1 MVSSSSSSSS
11 SDLLRSSSFSSSVF
25 SVFFKSLVNSLMIL
39 CSLQLHSSQDAKK
52 AFSFLF
58 FLSLLGV
65 FLFAFKSFLF
75 NSHQI
80 KPSPIS
86 SSLIVYLF
94 TFGLCF
100 VFSLSTNSNP
110 FLYFFSCVFFFGS
123 GHCLL
128 IQWVCILGQRS
139 KLTHEVQGYTFQ
151 DCPNFPFFYGLYSL
165 EFHSSDAKKP
175 SIFLFFVFEWG
186 KYLILLSSPSLFRHQ
201 IKYVETFSL
210 IVSCCVFFFLA
221 FSFAPTQTS
230 FVFLLCFLLV
240 PCHCLLIKWI
250 NLDSE
255 ANLFT
260 NFDYAPSL
268 SLLANHMYIE
278 SQTLLAK

>member
-1 MVSSSSSSSS
+1 
-11 SDLLRSSSFSSSVF
+11 
-25 SVFFKSLVNSLMIL
+25 
-39 CSLQLHSSQDAKK
+39 
-52 AFSFLF
+52 
-58 FLSLLGV
+58 LGCV
-65 FLFAFKSFLF
+65 L
-75 NSHQI
+75 
-80 KPSPIS
+80 
-86 SSLIVYLF
+86 
-94 TFGLCF
+94 
-100 VFSLSTNSNP
+100 FSLFPPTQTP
-110 FLYFFSCVFFFGS
+110 FYIFSLVFFFLVH

-230 FVFLLCFLLV
+230 FIFLLCFLLV

-268 SLLANHMYIE
+268 SLLANHMYKE

>member
-1 MVSSSSSSSS
+1 MVSSSSSSSSS

-52 AFSFLF
+52 AFVFLF

-65 FLFAFKSFLF
+65 FPFAFKSFLF

-123 GHCLL
+123 
-128 IQWVCILGQRS
+128 W
-139 KLTHEVQGYTFQ
+139 
-151 DCPNFPFFYGLYSL
+151 
-165 EFHSSDAKKP
+165 
-175 SIFLFFVFEWG
+175 
-186 KYLILLSSPSLFRHQ
+186 
-201 IKYVETFSL
+201 
-210 IVSCCVFFFLA
+210 
-221 FSFAPTQTS
+221 
-230 FVFLLCFLLV
+230 
-240 PCHCLLIKWI
+240 
-250 NLDSE
+250 
-255 ANLFT
+255 
-260 NFDYAPSL
+260 
-268 SLLANHMYIE
+268 SLLADQMGVYTWTKK
-278 SQTLLAK
+278 QTYSWSPRLHIPRLSKFSILLWVIQSGIP